1 MNLAYDRLAD
11 VYDQWITGDP
21 ACESCLDFYLRRL
34 ADTVGRIV
42 DGGVGTG
49 RLAVELARRGRAVLG
64 IDESLPMLERARHRA
79 RQLPGDASLGLC
91 QMDLLSLGLR
101 GVDVFVLPFRT
112 IGHFVTLDARK
123 RLLRQVFESLEP
135 GGRFIFDHYVPDLE
149 WAQVHHARP
158 LKMFDEESNEIHIE
172 IWDTYE
178 FDLKLG
184 LMHCSVDIRRQ
195 AVAALKGP
203 RKANHENIN
212 FTFAWVYPDEVPRL
226 AAATG
231 FEVERVYGD
240 FNGGA
245 FSAQAQQQIW
255 ELRKPLKGVG

>member
-149 WAQVHHARP
+149 WAQVHGSLYGTSRRA
-158 LKMFDEESNEIHIE
+158 IE
-172 IWDTYE
+172 D
-178 FDLKLG
+178 
-184 LMHCSVDIRRQ
+184 
-195 AVAALKGP
+195 
-203 RKANHENIN
+203 
-212 FTFAWVYPDEVPRL
+212 RL
-226 AAATG
+226 AKEG
-231 FEVERVYGD
+231 VRPGSWQISRFKGLGEMS
-240 FNGGA
+240 
-245 FSAQAQQQIW
+245 SAQLW
-255 ELRKPLKGVG
+255 EDRKSVV